1 MSNDILFSLKGV
13 LKEYRMGE
21 VTVKA
26 LNSATFGI
34 PKGELV
40 VVLGPSGSGKS
51 TLLNILGGM
60 DISTSGKVL
69 FNGEDISR
77 YSDKQLTFYRRS
89 NVGFVFQFYN
99 LMPNLTAKENVE
111 LATEISSKP
120 LNINEVMERVGLKD
134 RAEHFPA
141 QMSGGEQQR
150 VAIARAIAKNPDVL
164 LCDEPTGALDYSTGI
179 KVLKLL
185 RDINRET
192 GKTVIIITHNQP
204 IANMADRVIKV
215 RSGQVVENYPN
226 TNLMQKRII
235 NNQRTLIG
243 VMKALGYTD
252 GRVLW
257 HYTVYSLLI
266 SLIGSAAGIITG
278 YFLGIGITS
287 MFVQSL
293 NIPVMTIRFY
303 WGVVLS
309 GTGLSAAF
317 CLSAGVASARKV
329 LGIQPAEAMRSE
341 VPKAGRRIFLER
353 IGPLWR
359 SLRFGWKMSI
369 RNIFRNRQRTLL
381 TMVGISFT
389 VVIFMVSFFLMDSI
403 NYTLVQNFFEFQRQD
418 YKVGFSKFASYQDVL
433 ELEKIRG
440 IEKAEPKPRTEGS
453 LQRGCRGCRSQ
464 CKTSGCTG

>member
-1 MSNDILFSLKGV
+1 
-13 LKEYRMGE
+13 
-21 VTVKA
+21 
-26 LNSATFGI
+26 
-34 PKGELV
+34 
-40 VVLGPSGSGKS
+40 
-51 TLLNILGGM
+51 
-60 DISTSGKVL
+60 
-69 FNGEDISR
+69 
-77 YSDKQLTFYRRS
+77 
-89 NVGFVFQFYN
+89 
-99 LMPNLTAKENVE
+99 
-111 LATEISSKP
+111 
-120 LNINEVMERVGLKD
+120 MERVGLKD

-257 HYTVYSLLI
+257 HYTAYSLLI

-287 MFVQSL
+287 MLVQSL

-418 YKVGFSKFASYQDVL
+418 YSVFIVNDGKLFLRQVAK
-433 ELEKIRG
+433 G
-440 IEKAEPKPRTEGS
+440 IENNDYIEITKGISKGDIVVVDPGNSLKPGARVKEE
-453 LQRGCRGCRSQ
+453 R
-464 CKTSGCTG
+464 